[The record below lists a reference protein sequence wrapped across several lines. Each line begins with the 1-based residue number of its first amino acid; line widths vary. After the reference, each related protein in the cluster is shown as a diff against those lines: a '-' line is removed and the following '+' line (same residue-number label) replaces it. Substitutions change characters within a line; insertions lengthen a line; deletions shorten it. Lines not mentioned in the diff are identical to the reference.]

1 MEPVTLRAL
10 YRALDEKIPSSLSCS
25 WDNDG
30 IMCAPS
36 LDAEVHHVLCSLDVT
51 EDVIDEAVMLGADCI
66 VSHHPLIFR
75 PLSAVT
81 EESASGK
88 YVLSLLEKKISV
100 LSFHT
105 RLDAVTGGVNDTLCS
120 LLGLRVTGMFGTD
133 GEALGRIAETESDMT
148 FASFCTQV
156 KNALHAP
163 VLHCAYARKPV
174 RRVAVLGGDGKDD
187 WQAAL
192 AAGADTFLT
201 GTMSYNTLLDAKAA
215 GLNVAAAGHYY
226 TEAPVA
232 DTLAGWIRELF
243 PELKVS
249 VSDGGCE
256 LLTI

>member
-10 YRALDEKIPSSLSCS
+10 YAALDRRIPRSLSCS

-30 IMCAPS
+30 VMCATS
-36 LDAEVHHVLCSLDVT
+36 LDAEVRHVFCALDVT
-51 EDVIDEAVMLGADCI
+51 EDTVDEAVFAGADCI
-66 VSHHPLIFR
+66 LSHHPLIFR
-75 PLSAVT
+75 PISAVT
-81 EESASGK
+81 EESVTGK
-88 YVLSLLEKKISV
+88 TVLSLLEKKISV

-105 RLDAVTGGVNDTLCS
+105 RFDAVTGGVNDTLCS

-133 GEALGRIAETESDMT
+133 GEALGRIAEVSAPTT
-148 FASFCTQV
+148 FAAFCTQI

-174 RRVAVLGGDGKDD
+174 SRIAVLGGDGKSD

-192 AAGADTFLT
+192 AAGADTYLT

-226 TEAPVA
+226 TEVPAVE
-232 DTLAGWIRELF
+232 TLASWVREEF
-243 PELKVS
+243 PSLEVT
-249 VSDGGCE
+249 VSDGGCP
-256 LLTI
+256 LMTL

>member
-10 YRALDEKIPSSLSCS
+10 YDALDKKIPRSLSCA

-30 IMCAPS
+30 IMCSPS
-36 LDAEVHHVLCSLDVT
+36 LDAELHHVLCALDVT
-51 EDVIDEAVMLGADCI
+51 GDIIDEAVLLGADCI
-66 VSHHPLIFR
+66 LSHHPLIFR
-75 PLSAVT
+75 PISSVT
-81 EESASGK
+81 EESVSGK

-133 GEALGRIAETESDMT
+133 GEALGRIAEPDAEMT
-148 FASFCTQV
+148 FAAFCTQV

-174 RRVAVLGGDGKDD
+174 SRIAVLGGDGKDD

-192 AAGADTFLT
+192 AAGADTYLT

-232 DTLAGWIRELF
+232 DTLAGWIRGLF
-243 PELKVS
+243 PDLKVS